1 MMILLTQIILR
12 HAISIIDSILYDYK
26 IQWKISNDVLNN
38 NNIFLPEING
48 ETAGEDMI
56 SFIVLQVK
64 Q

>member
-1 MMILLTQIILR
+1 MILLTQILLR